1 MLTGLIL
8 AALLSGCVPIG
19 VRGSS
24 VPFRSAAVGE
34 RPAVAAMDNRLAS
47 RTHAALRNP
56 SLTS

>member
-1 MLTGLIL
+1 MLIGLMV
-8 AALLSGCVPIG
+8 AALVSGCVPIG

-24 VPFRSAAVGE
+24 MPLRGAGVGE
-34 RPAVAAMDNRLAS
+34 RPAAAAIDNRLAT